1 MASSVSQSSILNE
14 GELEDNDKVPAR
26 PQLNLSGAAIFQEK
40 SQGRDPAILLPNQ
53 RDDIPL
59 LALDIGG
66 TLIKMV
72 YFSRHGDPLV
82 DDKQKR
88 SLKEGLEVSNGSN
101 RSYPVKGGCLH
112 FLKFD
117 TRKINECLD
126 FIDSKQLHRG
136 GNYWRSFSEAAS
148 KNNAVIKATGGGA
161 YMYANL
167 FKERLGV
174 NLDKE
179 DEMDSLVAGANFLLK
194 AIHHEAFTH
203 MDGQKE
209 FVQIDEN
216 DLFPYLLV
224 NIGSGVSIIKV
235 DGNGSFQRVD
245 GTHAGGGTYCGQ
257 ECF

>member
-1 MASSVSQSSILNE
+1 M
-14 GELEDNDKVPAR
+14 
-26 PQLNLSGAAIFQEK
+26 
-40 SQGRDPAILLPNQ
+40 
-53 RDDIPL
+53 
-59 LALDIGG
+59 
-66 TLIKMV
+66 
-72 YFSRHGDPLV
+72 

-126 FIDSKQLHRG
+126 FIDSNQLHGG
-136 GNYWRSFSEAAS
+136 GNYWRSFSEDAS

-161 YMYANL
+161 YMYTNL

-194 AIHHEAFTH
+194 IAYLNAKIYGLKRIFFGGYFIRGHACIMDTISYAIDFR
-203 MDGQKE
+203 
-209 FVQIDEN
+209 
-216 DLFPYLLV
+216 
-224 NIGSGVSIIKV
+224 S
-235 DGNGSFQRVD
+235 NGEEKLCF
-245 GTHAGGGTYCGQ
+245 CGMTD
-257 ECF
+257 F